1 MLNYTL
7 FANCGKFSA
16 HTCFE
21 GGFRNTA
28 RGIDFAPA
36 ISFINFLY
44 EFA

>member
-7 FANCGKFSA
+7 FPNCGKFSV

-21 GGFRNTA
+21 GGFGNTA
-28 RGIDFAPA
+28 RGIDFASA
-36 ISFINFLY
+36 IGFISFLY